1 MVPRERV
8 QSEKRRGI
16 RRRLQERL
24 IFRGQAKEEEP
35 TKVQFLPITN
45 EKEKFVSSFSH
56 EDIGYL

>member
-1 MVPRERV
+1 MPKERV

-16 RRRLQERL
+16 RRRLRERL
-24 IFRGQAKEEEP
+24 IFRGQAEEEEP

-45 EKEKFVSSFSH
+45 EKEKLVSSFSH